1 METTLFLGMTMTELV
16 GYLASAVV
24 LISFLN
30 KNLVRLRIINL
41 VGCALFVAYGFVL
54 PETSWPIV
62 ITNAAIILIHFYYLL
77 RMTNTN
83 PE

>member
-1 METTLFLGMTMTELV
+1 MTDLV

-41 VGCALFVAYGFVL
+41 VGCALFVAYGFVMT
-54 PETSWPIV
+54 EISWPII
-62 ITNAAIILIHFYYLL
+62 ITNAAIILIHLFYLL
-77 RMTNTN
+77 RMQETK

>member
-1 METTLFLGMTMTELV
+1 METTTFFGMTMTELV

-77 RMTNTN
+77 RMNNT
-83 PE
+83 PAE